1 MPRHHK
7 HPPHALLAALTA
19 LLMLAAALLPA
30 WHGLLRA
37 GSAAPAWVE
46 VCTAEGSRW
55 VAADG
60 SAPAP
65 AEHLTLEHCPLCL
78 WQAHGI
84 GLPPPPVSPIFIS
97 PAALRHA
104 APQGSSAVALAA
116 TRWALAQPRGPP
128 ASPSC

>member
-1 MPRHHK
+1 MPRHRK

-19 LLMLAAALLPA
+19 LLMLAASLLPTL
-30 WHGLLRA
+30 HGLART
-37 GSAAPAWVE
+37 GSASSALVE

-55 VAADG
+55 VTPDG
-60 SAPAP
+60 SAPKP
-65 AEHLTLEHCPLCL
+65 GEHLALEHCPLCL
-78 WQAHGI
+78 WQAQGI
-84 GLPPPPVSPIFIS
+84 GLPPPPASPLFIS

-104 APQGSSAVALAA
+104 APQGCSAPALAT